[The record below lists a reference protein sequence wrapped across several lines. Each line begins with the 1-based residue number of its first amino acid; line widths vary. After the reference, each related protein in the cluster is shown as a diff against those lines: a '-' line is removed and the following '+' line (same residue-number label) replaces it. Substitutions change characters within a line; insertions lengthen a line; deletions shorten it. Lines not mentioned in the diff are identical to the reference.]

1 MKLPSVQELIK
12 NVDSAERQTNEQ
24 NRYVVGSMKQLIYSI
39 AHFEET
45 TKKTEKVMIFLAT
58 AQVILAIAQVTL
70 AIVQL
75 FN

>member
-12 NVDSAERQTNEQ
+12 NVDSAERQTNGP

-45 TKKTEKVMIFLAT
+45 TKKTKIIMLCLIFTQLVLAF
-58 AQVILAIAQVTL
+58 VTL
-70 AIVQL
+70 
-75 FN
+75 FKK

>member
-1 MKLPSVQELIK
+1 
-12 NVDSAERQTNEQ
+12 
-24 NRYVVGSMKQLIYSI
+24 MKQLIYSI

-70 AIVQL
+70 AVVQL

>member
-12 NVDSAERQTNEQ
+12 NVDSAERQTNGP

-45 TKKTEKVMIFLAT
+45 TKKTEKVMIILAT

-70 AIVQL
+70 AVVQL

>member
-70 AIVQL
+70 AVVQL

>member
-12 NVDSAERQTNEQ
+12 NVDSAERQTNGP

-58 AQVILAIAQVTL
+58 AQVILAVTQVIL
-70 AIVQL
+70 AVVQL

>member
-12 NVDSAERQTNEQ
+12 DVDSAERQTNGP

-58 AQVILAIAQVTL
+58 AQVILAVTQVAL
-70 AIVQL
+70 AVVQL

>member
-12 NVDSAERQTNEQ
+12 NVDSAERQTNGP

-39 AHFEET
+39 AHFEEA
-45 TKKTEKVMIFLAT
+45 TKKTEKVMIILAT
-58 AQVILAIAQVTL
+58 AQVILAVTQVIL
-70 AIVQL
+70 AVVQL

>member
-12 NVDSAERQTNEQ
+12 NVDSAERQTNGP

-70 AIVQL
+70 AVVQL

>member
-12 NVDSAERQTNEQ
+12 NVDSAERQTNGP